1 MTSKSAITINVAEKR
16 YAGAGKTGP
25 GHLALSDL
33 AFDVP
38 EGQFVCVLGPSGCG
52 KTTLLNL
59 IAGLDTAFEGDISL
73 PPGTLEHLAYVFQ
86 TPRLLPWRT
95 VRQNVDLVAEEQED
109 GAGLAGRL
117 LQAVGLE
124 GFSNSYP
131 GELSVG
137 MQRRAALARAFAC
150 RPKLLLM
157 DEPFVSLD
165 PAGAEE
171 LRKLLTAILAER
183 RATVIFVTHDHA
195 EAVQLADRIVVL
207 SGAPAKIAA
216 EIDVTLDAKQRFDG
230 AAVRAF
236 AEARLPGAKAQ
247 ST

>member
-1 MTSKSAITINVAEKR
+1 MAVMSAITINIAEKR
-16 YAGAGKTGP
+16 YASAARNGAD
-25 GHLALSDL
+25 HLALSQL
-33 AFDVP
+33 KFDVP
-38 EGQFVCVLGPSGCG
+38 AGEFVCVLGPSGCG

-59 IAGLDTAFEGDISL
+59 IAGLDTAYDGEIAL

-95 VRQNVDLVAEEQED
+95 VQQNVDLVAEEQDD
-109 GAGLAGRL
+109 GAGLAARL
-117 LQAVGLE
+117 LEAVGL
-124 GFSNSYP
+124 GAFANSYP

-150 RPKLLLM
+150 RPELLLM

-165 PAGAEE
+165 PAAAEE
-171 LRKLLTAILAER
+171 LRKLLRAILAER

-195 EAVQLADRIVVL
+195 EAVQLADRILVL

-216 EIDVTLDAKQRFDG
+216 EIDVTLDAKQRFDS
-230 AAVRAF
+230 RALREF
-236 AEARLPGAKAQ
+236 AETHLLARDL
-247 ST
+247 

>member
-1 MTSKSAITINVAEKR
+1 MSAISINIAEKR
-16 YAGAGKTGP
+16 YASAAKNGS
-25 GHLALSDL
+25 GHLAVSELT
-33 AFDVP
+33 FDVP
-38 EGQFVCVLGPSGCG
+38 DGEFVCVLGPSGCG

-59 IAGLDTAFEGDISL
+59 IAGLDTAFDGEISL
-73 PPGTLEHLAYVFQ
+73 PPDTLEHMAYVFQ

-95 VRQNVDLVAEEQED
+95 VQQNVDLVAEEQDD
-109 GAGLAGRL
+109 GAGLAARL
-117 LQAVGLE
+117 LDAVGL
-124 GFSNSYP
+124 GAFANSYP

-165 PAGAEE
+165 PAAAEE
-171 LRKLLTAILAER
+171 LRKLLTDILAER

-195 EAVQLADRIVVL
+195 EAVQLADRILLL

-216 EIDVTLDAKQRFDG
+216 DIDVTLDAKQRFDSQ
-230 AAVRAF
+230 AVRDF
-236 AEARLPGAKAQ
+236 AQAHLLLNAAEND
-247 ST
+247 